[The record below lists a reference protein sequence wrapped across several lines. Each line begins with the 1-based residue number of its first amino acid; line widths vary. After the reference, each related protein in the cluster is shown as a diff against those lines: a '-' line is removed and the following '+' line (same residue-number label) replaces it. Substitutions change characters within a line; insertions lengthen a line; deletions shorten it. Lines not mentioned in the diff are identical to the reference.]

1 MLLVLVGQIRLFL
14 AGWIPLFMADPD
26 PGILLL
32 RGSDPNFPDVYLDV
46 AHDMHVVGAS
56 VHLSVR
62 HDVYACNNIHWD
74 ILYMMFII
82 YRVS

>member
-1 MLLVLVGQIRLFL
+1 MCCVVGVGGSNPTFPCGLDTVVYGGSRSRVFL
-14 AGWIPLFMADPD
+14 W
-26 PGILLL
+26 

-62 HDVYACNNIHWD
+62 HDVYACINIHWD
-74 ILYMMFII
+74 ILYMM
-82 YRVS
+82 S